1 MPVAWWVG
9 NFFLHCERDLSCSLN
24 ELFHTTL
31 LGDLVVDLYGHRHIH
46 FDLGR
51 GRHLDSLIEF
61 DLRRHILRNRFCHF
75 SRYFDLSVYLD
86 DDRHLNVTR
95 VFNYYWDALSIV
107 FEVLDRLKDFSRNL
121 DNFRPL
127 LDSSNCI
134 LLWYLILFE
143 HLHIL
148 VTDLRCAL
156 ADGKSA
162 DTVSRAD
169 TRALGDVAGAVDYG
183 KELVGDALID

>member
-51 GRHLDSLIEF
+51 CRYLDSLIKL
-61 DLRRHILRNRFCHF
+61 DLCRHILCDSFSHF

-86 DDRHLNVTR
+86 DDRHLDVTR
-95 VFNYYWDALSIV
+95 VFNYYWHALSIV
-107 FEVLDRLKDFSRNL
+107 FEVLDRLKDFGRHL
-121 DNFRPL
+121 DHFRPL
-127 LDSSNCI
+127 LDGSNCI
-134 LLWYLILFE
+134 FFRYLVLLK

-148 VTDLRCAL
+148 VADLRCAL